1 MKSKNKRW
9 KMGKYFWN
17 FERQLPLWRNSPKRQ
32 KRTQIDLKSTDID
45 RWGECD
51 RRKCKNLTSGV
62 DDLLLQFTGSLIVCL
77 TFASVRDSLL
87 PCETIARELVQR

>member
-1 MKSKNKRW
+1 
-9 KMGKYFWN
+9 MGKYFW
-17 FERQLPLWRNSPKRQ
+17 NSPKRQ

-62 DDLLLQFTGSLIVCL
+62 DDLLL
-77 TFASVRDSLL
+77 
-87 PCETIARELVQR
+87 